1 LTEPAKLLRMALMFV
16 CRAWVLLATV
26 VAGAMTG
33 CSAVVASTDDER
45 PTVVASFYPLA
56 FVAERVGGAEIQ
68 LVNLTPPGVESHDLE
83 LTARQVGEI
92 AGADL
97 VVYQNGFQPSV
108 DEAVEQN
115 AGDTA
120 LEVTQV
126 VPLDRHGEHHDEA
139 TEEHDESRHHGDL
152 TGDPHIWLDP
162 TRLAAITLAVA
173 DSLAEVVPEQAD
185 AFRQRADALVA
196 ELTALDGDFRSG
208 LADCERT
215 TVVTSHDAFGYLA
228 DRYGLEMVGISGLEP
243 DAEPSPAR
251 LKEVQRVIA
260 DTGVTTV
267 FYERLVNPEVARTLA
282 ADLGISTAVLD
293 PVEGLTEDTEGEDYL
308 TLMRANLTALE
319 EANDCT

>member
-1 LTEPAKLLRMALMFV
+1 MIVRRAQTLL
-16 CRAWVLLATV
+16 V
-26 VAGAMTG
+26 VAALGTAAAGCGTSGA
-33 CSAVVASTDDER
+33 SADGGA
-45 PTVVASFYPLA
+45 PKVVASFYPLA
-56 FVAERVGGAEIQ
+56 FVAERVGGPDIE
-68 LVNLTPPGVESHDLE
+68 VDNLTAPGVESHDLE

-92 AGADL
+92 AQADM
-97 VVYQNGFQPSV
+97 VVYEKGFQPSV
-108 DEAVEQN
+108 DEAVVQN

-126 VPLDRHGEHHDEA
+126 VPLDRHVEHHDEA
-139 TEEHDESRHHGDL
+139 TEEHDESRSHGDL

-162 TRLAAITLAVA
+162 TRLAAITQAVA
-173 DSLAEVVPEQAD
+173 DSLAEVVPEHAD
-185 AFRQRADALVA
+185 AFHQRADALVA
-196 ELTALDGDFRSG
+196 ELTALDGEFRSG

-267 FYERLVNPEVARTLA
+267 FYERLVNPEVAQALA
-282 ADLGISTAVLD
+282 VDLGISTAVLD

-319 EANDCT
+319 EANGCT